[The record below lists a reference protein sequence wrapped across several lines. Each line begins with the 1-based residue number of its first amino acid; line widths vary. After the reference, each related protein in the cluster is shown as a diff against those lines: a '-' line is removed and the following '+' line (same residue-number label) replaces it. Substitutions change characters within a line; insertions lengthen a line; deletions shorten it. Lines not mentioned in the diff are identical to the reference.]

1 MPMAYEMA
9 KTAEQKAVMDIL
21 FATGLMD
28 RPVLAPPD
36 VPPARVAA
44 LRAALKATLED
55 KDFAAETQK
64 MRIPI
69 RYVSGE
75 EVQSLLQRLYASP
88 PSVLNAVQKIMA
100 P

>member
-1 MPMAYEMA
+1 MER
-9 KTAEQKAVMDIL
+9 L
-21 FATGLMD
+21 
-28 RPVLAPPD
+28 VLAPP
-36 VPPARVAA
+36 VLPVVLVAA

-55 KDFAAETQK
+55 RGFLAETGK

-75 EVQSLLQRLYASP
+75 EVQELLARLYASP
-88 PSVLNAVQKIMA
+88 PSVLAAVQKAMA